1 MKKVQ
6 TMKVSGG
13 DYAKVKDRMLEFR
26 QENPRG
32 LIETTPTITD
42 DSIIFKARILKDKA
56 DPNSAEAIGHSMGK
70 GTGQKVFEKQETI
83 AVGRALA
90 FLGYGASGEIASSEE
105 MEEFEDWKQEQ
116 FMEAMEAAS
125 DQITLCKTEDEL
137 KTVWTNLSPELK
149 KSLETLKDNRKQEI
163 NENSKVR
170 NKGAVATSTKG

>member
-1 MKKVQ
+1 MTRKVQ

-32 LIETTPTITD
+32 LIETTPTIAD
-42 DSIIFKARILKDKA
+42 DHIIFKARIVKDKA
-56 DPNSAEAIGHSMGK
+56 DPASAEAVGHSMGK

-105 MEEFEDWKQEQ
+105 MEEFEEYKQQQ
-116 FMEAMEAAS
+116 FMEAMEEASEQIEAA
-125 DQITLCKTEDEL
+125 KTQDEL
-137 KTVWTNLSPELK
+137 KDVWVKLSPELK
-149 KSLETLKDNRKQEI
+149 KALEGLKDQRKNKL
-163 NENSKVR
+163 NESK
-170 NKGAVATSTKG
+170 